1 MKYAYSFKIFKRF
14 FYLCFL
20 FMSLKSF
27 ADDRIKESHLHYDL
41 LKSTDW
47 ANLSVTIKITGT
59 VTDDTGEPLPGVS
72 IKVKDTNIA
81 TTTSVDGKYT
91 INAPDANAKLQF
103 SFIGFIAQEVTIGS
117 RTTINIQLKNDTKL
131 LNEVTVVDVGFGNTE
146 KRADLTGSI
155 ASVNVKDLQKAPV
168 TSFEQALAGRVAG
181 VQVISS
187 DGQPGDPLQI
197 VVRGASSINNSNSPL
212 YVIDGLP
219 VEDPDNNNLNPAE
232 IESITILKDASST
245 AIYGSRAAN
254 GVVIITTK
262 QGKLGK
268 SVVNYNNYFG
278 QNITT
283 GRVDL
288 MNAAEFVNLQ
298 YELDPAFTDRAY
310 FNKNPDGSKFIDSL
324 PQYDITNYENA
335 PSLDFQ
341 NKVFVK
347 GFFQNHFLSV
357 SGGSQNGSRYLF
369 SGGLTDMKGII
380 IASGFKRY
388 QGRFNIDQVIN
399 DKFKITA
406 NLNYASTL
414 SYGTFPRSQE
424 SNNGGLGN
432 LPTNNLLYRIW
443 AFRPT
448 NIFLGNVDLVD
459 DEFDEEPGSPSI
471 ATSVFNPFLSAKNQ
485 ENRRYGSAFSASTS
499 ANYKFNSNFSYRLNA
514 SMSLNGGRRE
524 KFEGPKTNSGLAY
537 GANGSI
543 LNSAT
548 NNFSIDN
555 LLTFNKRFSK
565 KSSLTVIA
573 LASQQWRRVSSNGY
587 NANQILNSSL
597 GIGGLSSGTVQPTIN
612 FNLAQDNLLGFGGT
626 ATFNYIDKYIF
637 KGSFR
642 TDGSSKFAKGNRWG
656 YFPSGG
662 FAWKAS
668 EEDFMKNV
676 KVISDLKF
684 RINYGETGNNRIG
697 PYPYASPIGQ
707 TNTSGFIFNNT
718 FNYGFFQTSIG
729 NKDLKWE
736 TTAQLDAG
744 IEFKALKQRLSFELD
759 YYNKRTR
766 DLLLFADFP
775 LSSGFDRGLVN
786 IGKINNQGFEFTLIA
801 NVINSKSFTWNS
813 NFNISFNKNK
823 IVELADGNQNLINRA
838 EVAIKNP
845 TFNYIS
851 QVGKPIGSFYG
862 LTYDGVYQ
870 YTDFNQLPS
879 GGYVLKDEL
888 ASPNGGSIGYDRNT
902 VKPGDA
908 KYRDINKDGLI
919 DDNDIGIIGQS
930 SPKAIGGFNN
940 NFSYKAFSLNIFF
953 QYSYGGANLNYNKYF
968 LEIPKLGFNQFAS
981 YNNRWTPT
989 NPSNYAPGVNA
1000 SGVSLNSTRFVED
1013 NSYLRFKT
1021 VQLSYSFPS
1030 QWLQRSKIRSLSIN
1044 ASAQNLWTITNY
1056 SGPDPEANTA
1066 SDAPG
1071 LTPNYDFSA
1080 YPRAFTYT
1088 FGLNVTF

>member
-1 MKYAYSFKIFKRF
+1 MKYTYNFKGFKSLLYF
-14 FYLCFL
+14 CFL
-20 FMSLKSF
+20 FFSLQSL
-27 ADDRIKESHLHYDL
+27 AKEKITRT
-41 LKSTDW
+41 LKYEIFSATDG
-47 ANLSVTIKITGT
+47 NRLSAVNITGT
-59 VTDDTGEPLPGVS
+59 VSDENGEPLPGVS
-72 IKVKDTNIA
+72 VKVKSTAIGVA
-81 TTTSVDGKYT
+81 TDLNGKYK
-91 INAPDANAKLQF
+91 INAPDQNSVLVF
-103 SFIGFIAQEVTIGS
+103 SFIGFESTEVLVS
-117 RTTINIQLKNDTKL
+117 DRTVINIKLKESQNF
-131 LNEVTVVDVGFGNTE
+131 LNEVKVVDVGFGNTE

-155 ASVNVKDLQKAPV
+155 ATVSVQDLQKAPV

-181 VQVISS
+181 VQVVSA

-232 IESITILKDASST
+232 IESITVLKDASST

-262 QGKLGK
+262 QGKIGK
-268 SVVNYNNYFG
+268 SVINYNNYFG
-278 QNITT
+278 SNITT
-283 GRVDL
+283 GKVKL

-298 YELDPAFTDRAY
+298 YELDPVFTNRNY
-310 FNKNPDGSKFIDSL
+310 FNKNADGTKLIDSL
-324 PQYDITNYENA
+324 PLYSITDYENA

-341 NKVFVK
+341 DKVFQH
-347 GFFQNHFLSV
+347 GPFQNHFLSV
-357 SGGSQNGSRYLF
+357 SGGNDKGSRYLF
-369 SGGLTDMKGII
+369 SGGLSDLHGII
-380 IASGFKRY
+380 IESGFKRY
-388 QGRFNIDQVIN
+388 QGRLNLDQVVN
-399 DKFKITA
+399 DKLKITA

-414 SYGTFPRSQE
+414 SYGTIPKSQE

-459 DEFDEEPGSPSI
+459 DEFDEEPGSPSV

-485 ENRRYGSAFSASTS
+485 ENRRYGSAFSVSTS
-499 ANYKFNSNFSYRLNA
+499 ANYKINSNFSYRLNA
-514 SMSLNGGRRE
+514 SMSLNNGRRE

-543 LNSAT
+543 QNTLT

-555 LLTFNKRFSK
+555 ILTFNKNFSN
-565 KSSLTVIA
+565 KSSLSVIG
-573 LASQQWRRVSSNGY
+573 LASQQWRKQTANGY

-597 GIGGLSSGTVQPTIN
+597 GIGGLGSGSVQPNTI

-626 ATFNYIDKYIF
+626 ATFNYLDKYIF

-642 TDGSSKFAKGNRWG
+642 ADGSSKFAPGNRWG
-656 YFPSGG
+656 YFPSAG
-662 FAWKAS
+662 FAWKVS
-668 EEDFMKNV
+668 EENFMKNV
-676 KVISDLKF
+676 KQITDLKL
-684 RINYGETGNNRIG
+684 RVNYGETGNNRVSS
-697 PYPYASPIGQ
+697 YPYVSPIGDS
-707 TNTSGFIFNNT
+707 NTSGFIYNNA
-718 FNYGFFQTSIG
+718 FDYGYFQTSVG
-729 NKDLKWE
+729 NEKLKWE
-736 TTAQLDAG
+736 TTGQFDAG
-744 IEFKALKQRLSFELD
+744 LEFGILNRRLSFEID

-766 DLLLFADFP
+766 DLLLSADFP
-775 LSSGFDRGLVN
+775 LSSGFSTGVVN
-786 IGKINNQGFEFTLIA
+786 VGKINNRGFEFTLNA
-801 NVINSKSFTWNS
+801 NIISSKSFSWNS
-813 NFNISFNKNK
+813 NFNVSLNSNK
-823 IVELADGNQNLINRA
+823 IIELSDNNQNLINRA

-851 QVGKPIGSFYG
+851 QIGKPIGSFYG

-870 YTDFNQLPS
+870 YSDFNQLPS

-888 ASPNGGSIGYDRNT
+888 AYPNGGSLGYDRNT

-908 KYRDINKDGLI
+908 KYKDVNRDGLI

-940 NFSYKAFSLNIFF
+940 NFSYKAFSLNLFF
-953 QYSYGGANLNYNKYF
+953 QWSYGGSNLNYNKYF

-981 YNNRWTPT
+981 YNDRWTPT
-989 NPSNYAPGVNA
+989 NPSNYAPGA
-1000 SGVSLNSTRFVED
+1000 HGSGVSLNSTRFVED
-1013 NSYLRFKT
+1013 ASYIRFKT
-1021 VQLSYSFPS
+1021 AQLSYSFPDK
-1030 QWLQRSKIRSLSIN
+1030 WLQKVKIRSLAIN
-1044 ASAQNLWTITNY
+1044 ASAQNLWTLTNY

-1066 SDAPG
+1066 TDAPG

-1088 FGLNVTF
+1088 FGLNVSF